1 MDFALQSAGCSGQRE
16 CELVCDE
23 ADSALPRALRG
34 GGGDAAAVVFV
45 YATCWPSVGP
55 HLTALSET
63 LAGALP
69 EGSRV
74 ITVDKQ
80 LVSDDASGGGG
91 GFAFDE
97 LASFTLK
104 NYNTHQSSAWV
115 YAFRRTGGAAEGGRN
130 LS

>member
-1 MDFALQSAGCSGQRE
+1 M
-16 CELVCDE
+16 
-23 ADSALPRALRG
+23 
-34 GGGDAAAVVFV
+34 
-45 YATCWPSVGP
+45 GP

-69 EGSRV
+69 DGSRV

-80 LVSDDASGGGG
+80 LVSDDASGGGGG

>member
-1 MDFALQSAGCSGQRE
+1 MPGRLGVAVFYNRVAPARLEGG
-16 CELVCDE
+16 
-23 ADSALPRALRG
+23 ADP
-34 GGGDAAAVVFV
+34 
-45 YATCWPSVGP
+45 
-55 HLTALSET
+55 

-69 EGSRV
+69 DGSRV

-80 LVSDDASGGGG
+80 LVSDDASGGGA

-104 NYNTHQSSAWV
+104 NYNTHESSAWV
-115 YAFRRTGGAAEGGRN
+115 YAFRRTDGAAEGGRN